1 MKKFAVL
8 DSESKVVN
16 IILAP
21 SESVAEQVTF
31 SDCVHVPADAVVS
44 LDYTWNGTNF
54 IPVKPYESWILNTG
68 TLLWEAPTPK
78 PNDNNRYVW
87 NEATLAWD
95 EETRPE

>member
-8 DSESKVVN
+8 DPESKVIN

-21 SESVAEQVTF
+21 SESIAEQVTL
-31 SDCVHVPADAVVS
+31 SDCVHVPANTVVS

-68 TLLWEAPTPK
+68 TLLWEAPTAK
-78 PNDNNRYVW
+78 PSDDKAYDW
-87 NEATLAWD
+87 NEATLDWV
-95 EETRPE
+95 ERTRP